1 MDAEINRLREDFKK
15 VYHSKIQTTK
25 DIKELLKNSLA
36 AIDSGSDKEQWAITY
51 KRIFTNLLFAY
62 LYIGDSKELKDLLS
76 KFRGYKQINSGDIIF
91 GKEPYTLLDITPDQL
106 NDSAIDIFLNLP
118 TENIDENLANIL
130 YDICVKI
137 TNNNKNINPKQYI
150 MVLEK
155 ASSIIKPLYE
165 KSPDSYSNHYAYILN
180 KLAVS
185 YYELKDINSAI
196 NRLFELPQ
204 EDMSDE
210 LVNISYNNIISFTH
224 EFTNVSNI
232 NIALAL
238 LIKAKDIIEPLYN
251 KDNKKWA
258 NNWAEI
264 LNLAAKNYFIKQDC
278 DNTLNML
285 INLPTDGL
293 NDETANTCIAN
304 ITQLHNIIKAPNLID
319 QIKAQKDLLEKA
331 REITKNKYKENPQK
345 WASDHVKI
353 LNPLVVR
360 YKDLNDIT
368 NMLSALQD
376 IPEQYLSIEAIDMSF
391 KNIVIIAKALKRSGN
406 QEISK
411 ELLNK
416 AKVILEPEFNYWN
429 NMYMEV
435 LNELK
440 D

>member
-1 MDAEINRLREDFKK
+1 M
-15 VYHSKIQTTK
+15 
-25 DIKELLKNSLA
+25 
-36 AIDSGSDKEQWAITY
+36 
-51 KRIFTNLLFAY
+51 Y
-62 LYIGDSKELKDLLS
+62 LYIGDSKELKNLLNNF
-76 KFRGYKQINSGDIIF
+76 KAYKQASERPRISL
-91 GKEPYTLLDITPDQL
+91 GKEPYALLDITPDQL
-106 NDSAIDIFLNLP
+106 NDSAINLFLNLHI
-118 TENIDENLANIL
+118 EDIDENLANIL
-130 YDICVKI
+130 YEICVKV
-137 TNNNKNINPKQYI
+137 TNNNKNINLKQRI
-150 MVLEK
+150 KVLEK

-165 KSPDSYSNHYAYILN
+165 KLPDRYSNHYADILN
-180 KLAVS
+180 TLVML
-185 YYELKDINSAI
+185 YYELKDINNVV
-196 NRLFELPQ
+196 NRLLELPQ
-204 EDMSDE
+204 ENMDDVFIN
-210 LVNISYNNIISFTH
+210 LSYSNIISFTH
-224 EFTNVSNI
+224 NFTNAGNI
-232 NIALAL
+232 NIALVL
-238 LIKAKDIIEPLYN
+238 LAKIKDIIEPLYN

-264 LNLAAKNYFIKQDC
+264 LNLAAKNYSIKQDG
-278 DNTLNML
+278 NNVFNML

-345 WASDHVKI
+345 WASDHAKI